1 MSYHFV
7 NHFCAN
13 QQMYVIL
20 LILPICLRF
29 CPGLRVYTVAYTLA
43 TLDKIVNKSEKKVK
57 NFFLGNCGKI
67 SYIWFMRKNYYI
79 WFLEIMRKISYI
91 FDPWILRE
99 KFLHLILGNYEKN
112 FLHPTLGNCEKNFLH
127 LILGRDDSVGG
138 TRADR
143 ESKPP
148 KKLTKTKY
156 WRKYWWKC

>member
-1 MSYHFV
+1 
-7 NHFCAN
+7 
-13 QQMYVIL
+13 MYVIL

-91 FDPWILRE
+91 RLLEIVRKISYIWFLEEMIPLAEHALTENRSLQRNWLKQNIEENIDENVNENGIIRTYSYKFSRGQIFAHLQILR
-99 KFLHLILGNYEKN
+99 F
-112 FLHPTLGNCEKNFLH
+112 
-127 LILGRDDSVGG
+127 
-138 TRADR
+138 
-143 ESKPP
+143 
-148 KKLTKTKY
+148 
-156 WRKYWWKC
+156 